1 MMYGI
6 SSTAWLKQNILFAL
20 EEETQFISSRELTQI
35 VGDYSQSTIK
45 KICRELQEEIEQ
57 TYPTDISTLI
67 IDQRNGIK
75 LTRQS
80 SINYQKLLAS
90 IFSAELGYELL
101 QQLLLKRSISTVAF
115 CNSHY
120 ISESQLRR
128 KIKDINASLKK
139 HNIHITLSNDI
150 TISGEEYKLR
160 SFFFVFLFTVHR
172 QFSFISWAKNKSTVI
187 QLSEQIASQLAIEAD
202 SRTIEIIALWVFIT
216 ISAMKYGWALTYT
229 EQEQQILE
237 SFAMPKRPAFLTDW
251 KDEDWQLF
259 VMAIYSSDIIDFH
272 LQVNLASLEQVL
284 PLQDA
289 EIWIELFEEKFL
301 PLTDIQQ
308 AFVYK
313 KFVKQLLANYFF
325 EPDENSLN
333 NFTKRY
339 SEELKTL
346 YPILFDKYNSLWKI
360 FLQKTSETSY
370 EYFQIESLLLCF
382 YLVPRKIF
390 FPRIKIFIRSDLTF
404 LYTKH
409 IEFRVSTRFCDQYF
423 IEFTTDIHQADIILS
438 TAALKEMD
446 DYVSNF
452 NNLIP
457 IILINSK
464 ISENDFAKI
473 EDALIQLTSTLLI
486 ETKKTAI

>member
-1 MMYGI
+1 MYGI

-20 EEETQFISSRELTQI
+20 EEEIQFISSRELTQI

-57 TYPTDISTLI
+57 TYPTDVSTLI

-75 LTRQS
+75 LTRQAC
-80 SINYQKLLAS
+80 INYQKLLAT
-90 IFSAELGYELL
+90 IFSDELGYELL
-101 QQLLLKRSISTVAF
+101 QQLLLKRSISTLTF

-128 KIKDINASLKK
+128 KIKEINSSLKK
-139 HNIHITLSNDI
+139 HNIHVTLSNEI

-160 SFFFVFLFTVHR
+160 SFFFVFLFTIHR
-172 QFSFISWAKNKSTVI
+172 QFSFISWAENKETI
-187 QLSEQIASQLAIEAD
+187 NQLSEQIASYLAID
-202 SRTIEIIALWVFIT
+202 SSSRTIEMLSLWVFI
-216 ISAMKYGWALTYT
+216 INSAMKYDWQLMYD
-229 EQEQQILE
+229 EHEKQILE
-237 SFAMPKRPAFLTDW
+237 SFAIPKRPAFLTDW
-251 KDEDWQLF
+251 KDEDWQLL

-272 LQVNLASLEQVL
+272 LQVNLASLEKVL
-284 PLQDA
+284 PLKDA

-308 AFVYK
+308 EFIYK

-333 NFTKRY
+333 NFTTRY
-339 SEELKTL
+339 SDELKTL
-346 YPILFDKYNSLWKI
+346 YPILFDKYDSLWQEFI
-360 FLQKTSETSY
+360 QKTSESTY
-370 EYFQIESLLLCF
+370 EYFRIESLLLCF
-382 YLVPRKIF
+382 YLVPKKIF

-438 TAALKEMD
+438 TTSLNELD
-446 DYVSNF
+446 DYVTNF
-452 NNLIP
+452 KNLVP

-464 ISENDFAKI
+464 ISENDFSKI
-473 EDALIQLTSTLLI
+473 EEALIQLTSTLLE
-486 ETKKTAI
+486 ETKVTHS

>member
-20 EEETQFISSRELTQI
+20 EEEIQFISSRELTQI

-57 TYPTDISTLI
+57 TYPTDVSTLI

-75 LTRQS
+75 LTRQP
-80 SINYQKLLAS
+80 SINYQKLLAT
-90 IFSAELGYELL
+90 IFSSELGYELL

-128 KIKDINASLKK
+128 KIKEINSSLKK
-139 HNIHITLSNDI
+139 HKLRITLSNEI

-160 SFFFVFLFTVHR
+160 SFFFVFLFTIHR
-172 QFSFISWAKNKSTVI
+172 QFSFISWIENKAAI
-187 QLSEQIASQLAIEAD
+187 NQLSEQIVADLSLESNSQ
-202 SRTIEIIALWVFIT
+202 TIEILSIWVFI
-216 ISAMKYGWALTYT
+216 INSAVKYGWPLTYDDS
-229 EQEQQILE
+229 EKQILE
-237 SFAMPKRPAFLTDW
+237 SFVLPKRPPLLTDW
-251 KDEDWQLF
+251 KNEDWQLL
-259 VMAIYSSDIIDFH
+259 VIAIYSSDIIDFH
-272 LQVNLASLEQVL
+272 LQVNLSSLEKVL

-289 EIWIELFEEKFL
+289 DVWIELFEEKFL
-301 PLTDIQQ
+301 PLTDIQKE
-308 AFVYK
+308 FIYK
-313 KFVKQLLANYFF
+313 KFVKQLLANHFF

-333 NFTKRY
+333 NFTTHY
-339 SEELKTL
+339 SDELKTL
-346 YPILFDKYNSLWKI
+346 YPILFDKYDSLWQAFI
-360 FLQKTSETSY
+360 QKTSESTY
-370 EYFQIESLLLCF
+370 EYFRIESLLLCF
-382 YLVPRKIF
+382 YLVPKKIF

-438 TAALKEMD
+438 TTSLNELD
-446 DYVSNF
+446 DYVTNF
-452 NNLIP
+452 KNLVP

-464 ISENDFAKI
+464 ISENDFSKI
-473 EDALIQLTSTLLI
+473 EEALIQLTSTLLE
-486 ETKKTAI
+486 ETKVTHS